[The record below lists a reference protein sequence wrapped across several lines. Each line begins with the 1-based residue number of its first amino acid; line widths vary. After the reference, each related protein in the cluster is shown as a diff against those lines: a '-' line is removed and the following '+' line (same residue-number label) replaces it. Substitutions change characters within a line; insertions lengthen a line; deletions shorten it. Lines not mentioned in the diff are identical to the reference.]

1 MKKNSTPLYSLITLI
16 GLMCI
21 GSPTWS
27 QISLGLRSGASFSTM
42 NTNTEF
48 AEGMLP
54 GLHAGLVG
62 NIAFSDVAS
71 IQAEVLYN
79 EKGYNHII
87 CSSQYDKFKATYIE
101 VPVLFKYAI
110 KRFSGNLSLNVNGGM
125 FLGFWRS
132 AQYVTNVGDG
142 EFKEDYRI
150 GPENN
155 TTDFGPA
162 MGLGLDYRVGP
173 GRFSVD
179 FRYEKGMVDMNSRF
193 RDTVKNTNSTL
204 MGSFSYAI
212 VF

>member
-1 MKKNSTPLYSLITLI
+1 MKNLSIHPSFLLFLAFSLVNAGNSF
-16 GLMCI
+16 G
-21 GSPTWS
+21 
-27 QISLGLRSGASFSTM
+27 QASLGLRSGLSLSTM

-54 GLHAGLVG
+54 GFHIGLVG
-62 NIAFSDVAS
+62 NIGFSEVAS

-87 CSSQYDKFKATYIE
+87 CSEQYDRFKATYIE
-101 VPVLFKYAI
+101 VPVLFKYAV
-110 KRFSGNLSLNVNGGM
+110 KRFSGNLSMNINAGM
-125 FLGFWRS
+125 FFGFWRS
-132 AQYVTNVGDG
+132 AEFITNVGEG

-150 GPENN
+150 SAANN

-179 FRYEKGMVDMNSRF
+179 FRYEKGMVDMNSRYS
-193 RDTVKNTNSTL
+193 DTVKNTNSTL
-204 MGSFSYAI
+204 MTSISYAI